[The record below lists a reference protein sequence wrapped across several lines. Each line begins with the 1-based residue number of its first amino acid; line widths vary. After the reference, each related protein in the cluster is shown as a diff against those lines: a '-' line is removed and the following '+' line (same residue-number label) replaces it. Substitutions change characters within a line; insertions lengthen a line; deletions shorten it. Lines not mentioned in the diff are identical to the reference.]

1 MSVFLY
7 VMIMTHKNEEILHY
21 SWQWVIIVWGI
32 NKWVTLFFSLYHAFI
47 LGTSLF
53 HVLLLFDTLFSLL
66 GVKCVSPLISLIAGK
81 ILPPFHGYLQF
92 KHWNAK
98 SDGVKIYSYLH
109 KESRY
114 YFKLPILISLFK
126 FYWSIVDLQSCVSFR
141 CTTKWIS
148 YTYTYI
154 HSF

>member
-21 SWQWVIIVWGI
+21 SWQWVIIVWSI

-47 LGTSLF
+47 SGTSL
-53 HVLLLFDTLFSLL
+53 LFTCYFCLTLFSLL
-66 GVKCVSPLISLIAGK
+66 GVKCVSPLISLIADK
-81 ILPPFHGYLQF
+81 ILPPFNGYLQF
-92 KHWNAK
+92 KHWNAQ

-126 FYWSIVDLQSCVSFR
+126 FYWSIVDLQGCVSFR
-141 CTTKWIS
+141 CTTKWVS